1 MTQEHAA
8 SASGPAGHHAADWA
22 QDYSRYCGPLRYLRC
37 ACFYRLPAAMA
48 EKLGYPG

>member
-1 MTQEHAA
+1 
-8 SASGPAGHHAADWA
+8 
-22 QDYSRYCGPLRYLRC
+22 LRYLRC